1 MKEKIMQKAYGPT
14 GYISKGDSDKLKRN
28 RQSIRIGKYLFE
40 QSPLTDKMV
49 IISIINDG
57 EGGTFDVTTIEK
69 LIDDAWSEIF

>member
-1 MKEKIMQKAYGPT
+1 MKEKIMQKAYGPS
-14 GYISKGDSDKLKRN
+14 GYISKEDSEKLKH